1 MGKKSK
7 GKGKKRDR
15 GFEGARVG
23 TADWADGTSWTGA
36 TRSEAGAAAATE
48 AGATADGA
56 TGDGAIGDGP
66 AGPGTTRLSAPG
78 RPTFDTSPG
87 PRLAT
92 RGPGADANELAAR
105 LASLS
110 TVLLRHLSRADTGD
124 GLTRARLSALALLV
138 LGGPRTL
145 GDLAAAEHV
154 RPPTMTRL
162 VHAMEA
168 DGLVVRERN
177 PADGRSVIIRA
188 SATGEAKLALGR
200 ARQIAPLAESIA
212 ELAAAE
218 RRQLEAAADLLGRV
232 LREASWEAIEA
243 EA

>member
-7 GKGKKRDR
+7 GKGKGDRRLRKKERKRAAEAASNAPVARMLHDADR
-15 GFEGARVG
+15 PSGSAAS
-23 TADWADGTSWTGA
+23 ADSLRRRAIDA
-36 TRSEAGAAAATE
+36 T
-48 AGATADGA
+48 
-56 TGDGAIGDGP
+56 
-66 AGPGTTRLSAPG
+66 
-78 RPTFDTSPG
+78 
-87 PRLAT
+87 
-92 RGPGADANELAAR
+92 ELAAR

-110 TVLLRHLSRADTGD
+110 TVLQRHLARSDGDD

-145 GDLAAAEHV
+145 GELAAAERV

-177 PADGRSVIIRA
+177 PADGRSIIIRA
-188 SATGEAKLALGR
+188 TSIGERQLERGR

-212 ELAAAE
+212 DLDDGERLLLEDGSDVMGRLLRDTRWEAAE
-218 RRQLEAAADLLGRV
+218 P
-232 LREASWEAIEA
+232 A
-243 EA
+243 E

>member
-23 TADWADGTSWTGA
+23 TADWADETSWTGA
-36 TRSEAGAAAATE
+36 TGSQAGTAGATEAAATA
-48 AGATADGA
+48 AGVT
-56 TGDGAIGDGP
+56 
-66 AGPGTTRLSAPG
+66 GPGTTRLSVPG

-92 RGPGADANELAAR
+92 RSPGVDANELAAR

-177 PADGRSVIIRA
+177 HADGRSVIIRA
-188 SATGEAKLALGR
+188 SATGEALLTLGR

-218 RRQLEAAADLLGRV
+218 RTQLEAAADLLGRV